1 MDHKKYFLLV
11 FALLPLYLQA
21 QELGNWIMYFGQNRV
36 HEDWSIHTEVQYRSR
51 EVSPNSEQLLNR
63 IGLNYHLE
71 NGVMVTG
78 GYGYILNYDA
88 EDNHVTHREH
98 RIWQQLILKN
108 VVLKRIHFEHRYRVE
123 QRWINVIETDRFYTN
138 RLRYRLA
145 ASVPINNKGMDDN
158 TLFFSTYNEV
168 FLNVEK
174 QNIFA
179 LNRLYF
185 ALGFKFNDM
194 VSIQVGYLD
203 QFTNKSNHRLQFGFF
218 INPDFRK
225 KEN

>member
-1 MDHKKYFLLV
+1 MSFKKAVLV
-11 FALLPLYLQA
+11 LSILTPLSLQA
-21 QELGNWIMYFGQNRV
+21 QNLGNWIMYFGQNRV
-36 HEDWSIHTEVQYRSR
+36 HDDWSIHTEVQYRSR
-51 EVSPNSEQLLNR
+51 EVIPNSEQLLNR
-63 IGLNYHLE
+63 IGLNYHLD
-71 NGVMVTG
+71 NGTMVTG
-78 GYGYILNYDA
+78 GYGYILNYDD

-98 RIWQQLILKN
+98 RIWQQLILKS

-123 QRWINVIETDRFYTN
+123 QRWINVIEAKRIYTN

-145 ASVPINNKGMDDN
+145 ASIPINNKNMDDN

-174 QNIFA
+174 HNIFG

-194 VSIQVGYLD
+194 VSVQVGYLD
-203 QFTNKSNHRLQFGFF
+203 QFTTKSNHRLQFGFF

-225 KEN
+225 PKN